1 MDGRVGGWM
10 HGRMDKRM
18 DGQMDRW
25 MYGRVEM
32 GKWVDR
38 CVSGFVVEI
47 WEPGGAFERQAIH
60 RE

>member
-1 MDGRVGGWM
+1 MDGCMEGWIN
-10 HGRMDKRM
+10 RWM

-32 GKWVDR
+32 GNWVDR

-47 WEPGGAFERQAIH
+47 WELGGAFERQAIH